1 MKNVLTRLFMFMVIC
16 SFELSASSYVW
27 SAKVNKSK
35 AYVNE
40 AIYLEYE
47 CRFSDRA
54 ELYAVEFDPIK
65 SDENARIVML
75 SERSR
80 VENGKKILSYEF
92 VAFVHNPQEYIFDF
106 TALMKKTTQDSI
118 ENTVIGRDNGKYAE
132 YQTTPYQLKSLKV
145 EVLPTGSKLVG
156 SLKLAV
162 KKDKAEV
169 KALQPYHMEIKIE
182 GIGDFESL
190 KPLAFEI
197 EGVKVFS
204 EKPMMSQELTQNG
217 YRGVWSQKFA
227 FVAEKSF
234 SIEDFSMNYFDL
246 NTQSIQKLHFAGFDV
261 NVTEGIKPQTLLD
274 APKEPKFKLSWEYLY
289 YFLTFIAGFL
299 IAKIEFKD
307 PFKAEQSD
315 FCNKVHE
322 CTSLDSL
329 MILLI
334 MQNQK
339 KYVDVIEKIEA
350 NEYRDI
356 KKIKN
361 YVCGLV
367 TTKKNIFYESQ
378 DSI

>member
-1 MKNVLTRLFMFMVIC
+1 MKNVLIKLFTFILIC
-16 SFELSASSYVW
+16 SLQLSASSYEW

-47 CRFSDRA
+47 CTFSDRA
-54 ELYAVEFDPIK
+54 QLYAVEFNPVK
-65 SDENARIVML
+65 SDANARVVML

-80 VENGKKILSYEF
+80 VEDGKKILSYEF

-118 ENTVIGRDNGKYAE
+118 ENTIIGRDNGKYAE
-132 YQTTPYQLKSLKV
+132 YQTTPHKLKPLKV

-156 SLKLAV
+156 SLQLEV
-162 KKDKAEV
+162 KKDAAEV
-169 KALQPYHMEIKIE
+169 KALHPYHVEIKIE

-190 KPLAFEI
+190 RPLEFDI

-217 YRGVWSQKFA
+217 YKGVWSQKFA
-227 FVAEKSF
+227 FVSEKSF
-234 SIEDFSMNYFDL
+234 KIEEFSMDYFDL
-246 NTQSIQKLHFAGFDV
+246 NSRSIQKLHFAGFDV
-261 NVTEGIKPQTLLD
+261 NVTEGIEPQTLLD
-274 APKEPKFKLSWEYLY
+274 APKEPELKLSWEYLY

-299 IAKIEFKD
+299 VAKIEFTN
-307 PFKAEQSD
+307 PFKTVQSD
-315 FCNKVHE
+315 FCNKVHQ

-329 MILLI
+329 MVLLI

-350 NEYRDI
+350 NEHRDI
-356 KKIKN
+356 KKVKK